1 MWCVACTHACKLG
14 CANDDDHRQCNSVAV
29 PPRQH
34 RAPEFGGSG
43 IKGRASGAGSPVPCG
58 TCTAERTT
66 HMLALSLGLGNG
78 RCVLM
83 DRERD
88 NRFAI
93 RPLRVDFH
101 GPTQW
106 LARCPRDGRIPN
118 CVTSLPQA
126 PRPDVAFAFPTEV
139 NYSPWP
145 LSPDRFAGA
154 RTILGKTP
162 NYREIAHNGNREA
175 THMYRNAGSSNRS
188 GFENGLIYVHRVYL
202 CAFRR

>member
-1 MWCVACTHACKLG
+1 MLFCRRATAPAPRSRIWRQRDQRTSIGRGLPCTMWDLH
-14 CANDDDHRQCNSVAV
+14 
-29 PPRQH
+29 
-34 RAPEFGGSG
+34 
-43 IKGRASGAGSPVPCG
+43 GRAYHTYACAVAWARQWPMRVSPV
-58 TCTAERTT
+58 
-66 HMLALSLGLGNG
+66 
-78 RCVLM
+78 
-83 DRERD
+83 RERE
-88 NRFAI
+88 NRFAM

-126 PRPDVAFAFPTEV
+126 PRPHVAFAFPTEV

-145 LSPDRFAGA
+145 LSPDRLAGA